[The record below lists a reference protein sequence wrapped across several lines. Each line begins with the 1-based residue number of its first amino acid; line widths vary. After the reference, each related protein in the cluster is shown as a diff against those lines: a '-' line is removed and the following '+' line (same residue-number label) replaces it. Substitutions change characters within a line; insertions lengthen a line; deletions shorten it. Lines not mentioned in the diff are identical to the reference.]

1 MSFLVPEPS
10 ASPTEAF
17 PPKRTKNLGSLFRL
31 SWGSTHRL
39 RLAGT
44 GRPQRQPQPYIGP
57 ALGTLDDALNP
68 GEIHL
73 IVVVEDLEGHAGG
86 LRRVR
91 GGGEVSADRVGR
103 RRRLVAESDGSAHLD
118 GIDEH
123 FPASHRGRKYSA
135 DERKPELRVLCSVS
149 GVETRGVRESGPSRE
164 GLLLE
169 AAGQGCLTLRAWSSG
184 AWSFRRQTWRSRHIH
199 LLQISS
205 SEVGKI

>member
-1 MSFLVPEPS
+1 M
-10 ASPTEAF
+10 
-17 PPKRTKNLGSLFRL
+17 
-31 SWGSTHRL
+31 
-39 RLAGT
+39 
-44 GRPQRQPQPYIGP
+44 
-57 ALGTLDDALNP
+57 
-68 GEIHL
+68 
-73 IVVVEDLEGHAGG
+73 
-86 LRRVR
+86 
-91 GGGEVSADRVGR
+91 SADRVGR

-184 AWSFRRQTWRSRHIH
+184 AWSFRRQTWRSRRIH

-205 SEVGKI
+205 SEVG